1 MKQTIKQFAFLL
13 ALLIT
18 PFIPSG
24 GRVGDGGLFA
34 QSHEVLIETNM
45 GNMKVMLYDD
55 CPRTVANFLGK
66 VRSGY
71 YDGSLFGRVIPTFM
85 IQGGAPDSKT
95 AAPGQ
100 SIGWGD
106 KSQEIPAEI
115 RKNHVPKKGALCA
128 PHREGVVNSDMSMF
142 FIVEG
147 YQMSEATL
155 KNWEK
160 THNAD
165 ARKSA
170 KKRVMTKAV
179 VDSLDMLKTSNAMK
193 YNELA
198 RRVNHDIDSIAR
210 RTPGTRFFTPEEYEA
225 YTTVGGAHHIYGEYT
240 CYGEVIEGLEVISK
254 IAALESNAV
263 NRPHTDVRMKIRVI
277 K

>member
-1 MKQTIKQFAFLL
+1 MKQMIKELVLLL

-24 GRVGDGGLFA
+24 ERAGDGGLFA
-34 QSHEVLIETNM
+34 QTHEVMIETNM
-45 GNMKVMLYDD
+45 GKMRVMLYDD

-95 AAPGQ
+95 ALPGQ

-106 KSQEIPAEI
+106 VSEEIPAEI
-115 RKNHVPKKGALCA
+115 RPHHVPKKGALMA

-155 KNWEK
+155 NQWEK

-165 ARKSA
+165 ARKVA
-170 KKRVMTKAV
+170 KRKVMTQAV
-179 VDSLDMLKTSNAMK
+179 KDSLELLKTVDAAQ
-193 YNELA
+193 YNQLA
-198 RRVNHDIDSIAR
+198 RRINHDIDSIAR
-210 RTPGTRFFTPEEYEA
+210 LQPGTRYFTPLEREA
-225 YTTVGGAHHIYGEYT
+225 YTTVGGAYHIYGEYT
-240 CYGEVIEGLEVISK
+240 CYGEVVEGLDVISR
-254 IAALESNAV
+254 IAALESNVA
-263 NRPHTDVRMKIRVI
+263 NRPRTDVRMKIRVL

>member
-1 MKQTIKQFAFLL
+1 MKQYIKILSL
-13 ALLIT
+13 IIALLYT
-18 PFIPSG
+18 PFIPTG
-24 GRVGDGGLFA
+24 GRAGDGVLYA
-34 QSHEVLIETNM
+34 QTHEVLIETNM
-45 GNMKVMLYDD
+45 GNMRIMLYDD
-55 CPRTVANFLGK
+55 CPRTVQNFLKK
-66 VRSGY
+66 VRAGY

-95 AAPGQ
+95 AGPGQ

-106 KSQEIPAEI
+106 TSEEIPAEI

-147 YQMSEATL
+147 YQMSLATL

-160 THNAD
+160 THNAS
-165 ARKSA
+165 ARKTA
-170 KKRVMTKAV
+170 QRKVMTQAV
-179 VDSLDMLKTSNAMK
+179 KDSLEMLKTTDAAQ
-193 YNELA
+193 YNVLA
-198 RRVNHDIDSIAR
+198 RRINHDIDSIAR
-210 RTPGTRFFTPEEYEA
+210 LQPGTRFFTPEEIEA

-240 CYGEVIEGLEVISK
+240 TYGEVVQGLDVITK
-254 IAALESNAV
+254 IAALESNVA
-263 NRPHTDVRMKIRVI
+263 NRPYTDVRMKIRVI

>member
-1 MKQTIKQFAFLL
+1 MNHTLRLIVLL
-13 ALLIT
+13 MLAAIRYS
-18 PFIPSG
+18 FFY
-24 GRVGDGGLFA
+24 DHCAA

-55 CPRTVANFLGK
+55 CPRTVANFLSK

-95 AAPGQ
+95 AGPGQ

-106 KSQEIPAEI
+106 VSEEIPAEI
-115 RKNHVPKKGALCA
+115 HKNHIPKRGALCA

-165 ARKSA
+165 ARKTA

-179 VDSLDMLKTSNAMK
+179 VDSLDMLKTTDANA
-193 YNELA
+193 YNQLA

-210 RTPGTRFFTPEEYEA
+210 SLPGTRFFTPEEREA
-225 YTTVGGAHHIYGEYT
+225 YTTVGGAYHIYGEYT

-254 IAALESNAV
+254 ISALETNVA
-263 NRPHTDVRMKIRVI
+263 NRPRQDVRMKIRVL